1 MFILLSRLLGYPTD
15 INGDGSNIFFFLMVS
30 LKDIT
35 IDLIIIIII
44 ITRTGEYK
52 KKVISAQ
59 HWFEPPL
66 SQGAFDESDVFVKVN
81 TK

>member
-1 MFILLSRLLGYPTD
+1 
-15 INGDGSNIFFFLMVS
+15 MVS

-35 IDLIIIIII
+35 IDLIIIIIII

-66 SQGAFDESDVFVKVN
+66 SQGAFDQSDVFVKVN

>member
-1 MFILLSRLLGYPTD
+1 
-15 INGDGSNIFFFLMVS
+15 MVS

-66 SQGAFDESDVFVKVN
+66 SQGAFDQSDVFVKVN